1 VVSHVDN
8 SLLNDL
14 HLTGSSTG
22 GASSDGGNS
31 LLGADHLE
39 IFLGDS
45 DELGNLF
52 HESGGLASNSLDRS
66 SMSGTSNSDSLEV
79 SGTSGS

>member
-1 VVSHVDN
+1 MDN

-22 GASSDGGNS
+22 GASSNGGS
-31 LLGADHLE
+31 SFFGADHLD

-45 DELGNLF
+45 DELDNLS

-66 SMSGTSNSDSLEV
+66 SVSGTSNSDSLKV
-79 SGTSGS
+79 SGASGS